1 MTRDFLRQATRFRYG
16 LPVMAELSRAQG
28 CKFVTLIR
36 RLNASDRA
44 IRQSLDH
51 LIEIGWVMPNP
62 GYGHPMRPEYI
73 LTEEGERIGARA
85 ERVWS
90 ELQETGIALERWP
103 LLLLAQIE
111 GGKCRFSELKQACA
125 PISPRA
131 LTLALK
137 RLVEAGLI
145 NRKVT
150 EGFPPATEYEVTPRG
165 EIVASL

>member
-1 MTRDFLRQATRFRYG
+1 
-16 LPVMAELSRAQG
+16 MAELSRSQG

-51 LIEIGWVMPNP
+51 LIAIGWVMPNP
-62 GYGHPMRPEYI
+62 GYGHPLRPEYI

-85 ERVWS
+85 ERLWS
-90 ELQETGIALERWP
+90 ELRETGIALERWP
-103 LLLLAQIE
+103 LPLLAQIVE
-111 GGKCRFSELKQACA
+111 GRSRFSELKVACA
-125 PISPRA
+125 PITPRA

-137 RLVEAGLI
+137 HLAEAGMI
-145 NRKVT
+145 KRKVT
-150 EGFPPATEYEVTPRG
+150 EGFPPATQYEVTPRG